1 MNLAFKKY
9 IKENRDMSKLHK
21 IAVKYDI
28 NDNILEGVY
37 NWCQE
42 TTSYEYIAKTLRKI
56 NTNKLDTV
64 HEITISKNE
73 LFGDIDKMICYLKQL
88 KENGF
93 DAIEEEWS
101 GYEDNY
107 FVALKHH
114 DIETDEEY
122 YKRLAKEVDYIIL
135 NIKKKKKEEK
145 KSLTR
150 LLV

>member
-1 MNLAFKKY
+1 
-9 IKENRDMSKLHK
+9 MSKLHK

-28 NDNILEGVY
+28 NDNILKGVW

-64 HEITISKNE
+64 HEITIDKDD

-93 DAIEEEWS
+93 DTIEEEWS

-107 FVALKHH
+107 FVALKHN

-122 YKRLAKEVDYIIL
+122 YKRLAKEVDYIIF
-135 NIKKKKKEEK
+135 KEQEEARRREK
-145 KSLTR
+145 KLNEITC
-150 LLV
+150 LKEKIKQLEDELKI